1 MYLKDYIK
9 EKSFEIINNLIIDL
23 KNQLGEF

>member
-23 KNQLGEF
+23 KDQLGEF